1 MPTFRF
7 RFITEFPEGGIEA
20 DTLEEARA
28 LAEQAKEDYA
38 GSNDGS
44 EWLANAQLH
53 EVESD

>member
-7 RFITEFPEGGIEA
+7 RFITEFPEGGVEA